1 MINLSLRARLTIGT
15 ACTLALAITFGLV
28 AAYVVVHGELQ
39 DEIDRSLTSL
49 AAGFAQRNK
58 TAPKPPK
65 LPAKLGTGES
75 PPALGG
81 AVGYVQFVTAS
92 GKLRLLPGE
101 HLHLPVGEAIAVA
114 AGKRDGF
121 FTDVTVEGVRLRV
134 DTVRVDSDIALQV
147 ARPLTELD
155 NALNRIRLL
164 FLLISFFAIAGA
176 AAIGLAVASA
186 TLRPVRRLTDD
197 AERIAATRD
206 LRDRTDQRRSG
217 ELGRLATAFNTMLD
231 ALAGSISAQR
241 QLVADASHEL
251 RTPLASARTNLEVL
265 DRHSALPEE
274 ERQRIL
280 DEAIEELRE
289 MTHLIDEL
297 VELAQGDAQAFEM
310 RITRLDLLVE
320 DVVAAAER
328 RSGTK
333 IWLAATPTF
342 VNGAPEALTRAIA
355 NLVDNALKWSPAEA
369 PLAVEVA
376 DGTISVRDH
385 GPGVEAED
393 VPRLFDRFYR
403 AAAARTLPGS
413 GLGLAIVKQIA
424 EAHGGI
430 VTYEPALEGGSIFTL
445 RLPALQIDPSM
456 SVSAEPPVL
465 H

>member
-1 MINLSLRARLTIGT
+1 MSNLSLRARLTIGT
-15 ACTLALAITFGLV
+15 ACTLAVAIAFGLV

-39 DEIDRSLTSL
+39 GEIDRSLTNLATGFVQRDKTSL
-49 AAGFAQRNK
+49 
-58 TAPKPPK
+58 KPPK
-65 LPAKLGTGES
+65 LPAKSGES

-81 AVGYVQFVTAS
+81 AVGYVQFVTSS
-92 GKLRLLPGE
+92 GKRRLPPGE
-101 HLHLPVGEAIAVA
+101 HLHLPVGDAVA
-114 AGKRDGF
+114 VASGKRDGF
-121 FTDVTVEGVRLRV
+121 FTDATVKGVRLRV
-134 DTVRVDSDIALQV
+134 DTVRLDGNTALQI

-155 NALNRIRLL
+155 SALNRIRLL
-164 FLLISFFAIAGA
+164 FLLISFFAVAGA

-186 TLRPVRRLTDD
+186 TLRPVRKLTDD

-333 IWLAATPTF
+333 IWLAARPTF

-385 GPGVEAED
+385 GPGVEPED
-393 VPRLFDRFYR
+393 VPHLFDRFYR

-424 EAHGGI
+424 DAHN
-430 VTYEPALEGGSIFTL
+430 GSITVDQAPDGGAIL
-445 RLPALQIDPSM
+445 RLQL
-456 SVSAEPPVL
+456 SATG
-465 H
+465 

>member
-1 MINLSLRARLTIGT
+1 MTGLSRRAQLTIGT
-15 ACTLALAITFGLV
+15 VCALAVAIAFGLL
-28 AAYVVVHGELQ
+28 AAYVVVRGELLG
-39 DEIDRSLTSL
+39 EIDRSLTSL
-49 AAGFAQRNK
+49 AGGFVQRDK

-65 LPAKLGTGES
+65 LPAKLGTGEG

-81 AVGYVQFVTAS
+81 AVGYVQFVTAG

-114 AGKRDGF
+114 SGKRGGF
-121 FTDVTVEGVRLRV
+121 FANATVEGVRLRV
-134 DTVRVDSDIALQV
+134 DTVRVDGNTALQI

-206 LRDRTDQRRSG
+206 LRDRTDQHRSG
-217 ELGRLATAFNTMLD
+217 ELGRLAIAFNTMLD

-251 RTPLASARTNLEVL
+251 RTPLAAARTNLEVL
-265 DRHSALPEE
+265 DRHSALPDED
-274 ERQRIL
+274 RQRIL
-280 DEAIEELRE
+280 DDAIEELRE

-310 RITRLDLLVE
+310 RVTRLDLLAE

-333 IWLAATPTF
+333 IWLAATPTL
-342 VNGAPEALTRAIA
+342 VNGEPEALTRAIA
-355 NLVDNALKWSPAEA
+355 NLVDNALKWSPAESRV
-369 PLAVEVA
+369 AVEVA
-376 DGTISVRDH
+376 DGTLSVRDQ

-393 VPRLFDRFYR
+393 APHLFDRFYR
-403 AAAARTLPGS
+403 AASARTLPGS
-413 GLGLAIVKQIA
+413 GLGLAIVKQTA
-424 EAHGGI
+424 EAHGGT
-430 VTYEPALEGGSIFTL
+430 VTYEPAPEGGSIFTL
-445 RLPALQIDPSM
+445 RLPPLHLDPSL

-465 H
+465 R

>member
-1 MINLSLRARLTIGT
+1 VTGLSLRARLTIGT
-15 ACTLALAITFGLV
+15 ACTLALAIAFGLV

-39 DEIDRSLTSL
+39 GEIDRSLTGL
-49 AAGFAQRNK
+49 AAGFVQRDK
-58 TAPKPPK
+58 AAPKPPK
-65 LPAKLGTGES
+65 PPAKLGTGKS

-81 AVGYVQFVTAS
+81 AVGYVQFVTSS

-101 HLHLPVGEAIAVA
+101 HLHLPVGDAVA
-114 AGKRDGF
+114 VATGKRDGF
-121 FTDVTVEGVRLRV
+121 FTDATVEGVRLRV
-134 DTVRVDSDIALQV
+134 DTVRLDRDTALQI

-164 FLLISFFAIAGA
+164 FLLISFFAVAGA

-186 TLRPVRRLTDD
+186 TLRPVRQLTDD
-197 AERIAATRD
+197 AERIAASRD
-206 LRDRTDQRRSG
+206 LRDRTNQRRSG
-217 ELGRLATAFNTMLD
+217 ELGRLAIAFNTMLD
-231 ALAGSISAQR
+231 ALASSISAQR

-265 DRHSALPEE
+265 ERHSALPDKD
-274 ERQRIL
+274 RQRIL

-310 RITRLDLLVE
+310 RVTRLDLLVE

-333 IWLAATPTF
+333 IWLAATPTL

-376 DGTISVRDH
+376 DGTLSVRDH

-393 VPRLFDRFYR
+393 IPHLFDRFYR
-403 AAAARTLPGS
+403 AASARTLPGS

-424 EAHGGI
+424 EAHGGTI
-430 VTYEPALEGGSIFTL
+430 THEPALEGGSIFTL
-445 RLPALQIDPSM
+445 RLPALQLDPSM
-456 SVSAEPPVL
+456 LAEPPVPR
-465 H
+465 